1 MKDKDIKLWIDL
13 ILFIGF
19 FVLLYAMSKAA

>member
-1 MKDKDIKLWIDL
+1 MKDKDIRLWVDL

-19 FVLLYAMSKAA
+19 FVLLYAMAKSV

>member
-1 MKDKDIKLWIDL
+1 MMDKDIRLWIDL

>member
-1 MKDKDIKLWIDL
+1 MKDKDIRLWIDL